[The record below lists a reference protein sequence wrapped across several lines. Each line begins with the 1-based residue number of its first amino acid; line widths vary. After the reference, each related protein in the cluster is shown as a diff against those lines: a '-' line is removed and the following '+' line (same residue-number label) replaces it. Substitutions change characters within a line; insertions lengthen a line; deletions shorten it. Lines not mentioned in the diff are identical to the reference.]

1 VSTYNFAS
9 LITLGFLIFIITFP
23 FNVPIFAFHNLVKVN
38 ESFFNISSREVIDD
52 ANYGACE
59 AGDYLYL
66 VGYRLLKHS
75 VNGKSEIA
83 PSGYIEM
90 RLKSNGSLVK
100 EAIIDKDIMLYDCII
115 ANDRLYAVSISWDI
129 LVLDLNLNLLSIVK
143 RQAYSLGLVF
153 STTSYNNYL
162 YIAGSG
168 WRIEIWRIDD
178 LVLVK
183 EYVLK
188 PDSRKYNA
196 QDIGINP
203 ATEQIWVIGEE
214 VYYDSFRAEILDL
227 DLNLLKVIGENVMP
241 KASGP
246 LFYVFIIFKEIVI
259 TFSEDG
265 YAYIGGEQSIFKYD
279 KDGNIVKLKMTSHWN
294 NKLLYAN
301 GHLYVGGEEFIE
313 GYFRPVLYIYDREL
327 NQIDR
332 IILSWDL
339 NVRAPF
345 LWGDMIFDGKSLYI
359 TGWEDRKGY
368 WGWILCT
375 VPIVKGTSNIT
386 SENLK
391 KPKCL
396 IPSTS
401 AESTMPL
408 VWYII
413 GISLAVIIITLS
425 FLWIKHKR
433 TKLNKQLNRY
443 VQLIYIFMFKIW

>member
-1 VSTYNFAS
+1 
-9 LITLGFLIFIITFP
+9 
-23 FNVPIFAFHNLVKVN
+23 
-38 ESFFNISSREVIDD
+38 
-52 ANYGACE
+52 
-59 AGDYLYL
+59 
-66 VGYRLLKHS
+66 
-75 VNGKSEIA
+75 
-83 PSGYIEM
+83 M

-115 ANDRLYAVSISWDI
+115 INDRLYAVSISWDI
-129 LVLDLNLNLLSIVK
+129 LVFDLNLNLLSIVK
-143 RQAYSLGLVF
+143 RRAYNLGLVF

-168 WRIEIWRIDD
+168 WRIEKWRIDD

-188 PDSRKYNA
+188 PDSGKYDA
-196 QDIGINP
+196 HDIGINP

-214 VYYDSFRAEILDL
+214 VYYNSFRAEILDL
-227 DLNLLKVIGENVMP
+227 DLNLLKVIGENGTP

-246 LFYVFIIFKEIVI
+246 LFYLFIIFKEIVI

-265 YAYIGGEQSIFKYD
+265 YAYIGGGQSIFKYD
-279 KDGNIVKLKMTSHWN
+279 KDGNMVRLKMTSHWN

-301 GHLYVGGEEFIE
+301 GYLYVAGEEFIE

-339 NVRAPF
+339 NVRASF
-345 LWGDMIFDGKSLYI
+345 LWSDMIFDGKSLYI

-375 VPIVKGTSNIT
+375 VTIVEGTSNVT

-391 KPKCL
+391 QPKCL
-396 IPSTS
+396 IPSAL
-401 AESTMPL
+401 AESWATMPL

-413 GISLAVIIITLS
+413 GIAVTVIIITLS
-425 FLWIKHKR
+425 LLWIKRKHKR
-433 TKLNKQLNRY
+433 TKLNKHN
-443 VQLIYIFMFKIW
+443 